1 MCEHKNEDVIEFI
14 KKMISDLQ
22 NVKEDFKLYPF
33 DILNNLKKLKVPE
46 QIRQYYDIKDSEVYD
61 VITDFDKS
69 PSELTINQKQLRKK
83 YLGIILS
90 LMNHNNDTIKMMI
103 TKNLESMSTRTPAQL
118 RLNLVLQIATH
129 LFTKL

>member
-1 MCEHKNEDVIEFI
+1 MGDLIDFI
-14 KKMISDLQ
+14 KKTISDLQ
-22 NVKEDFKLYPF
+22 NQKEDFNLPF
-33 DILNNLKKLKVPE
+33 EILNMRIKKLKVPE

-83 YLGIILS
+83 YLGIIIS
-90 LMNHNNDTIKMMI
+90 LMNQSNDVIKMMI

-118 RLNLVLQIATH
+118 RLNLVLQMATH
-129 LFTKL
+129 LFTEL